1 MKRDKENRYF
11 NRKKVLRY
19 LYDQLIKVVFPGDR
33 LINMKSMKFRMGMF
47 LLFVPVLFVFPGCSP
62 KDEAASIPVDTTK
75 VFSEAGLEQV
85 PERWWTAFDDDRL
98 NNLVDS
104 ALANNFNL
112 KTAWQRLQASRAL
125 VDREAS
131 SLFPSVDASASSQM
145 SQYINQYI
153 QGQNMELGL
162 SSSYEIDLWG
172 RIRSRVEAERFRA
185 KASYTDYKAAAI
197 SLSAEIVSTW
207 YRLIEAQNQLELIKE
222 QVSTNKKVLSLLE
235 ARFGSGQI
243 RSADILRQRRLLEST
258 REQKIAAETSVRLL
272 EHQLAVLL
280 GNPPQEE
287 IQQLKDSLPELPPL
301 PETGLPAELIRR
313 RPDVQ
318 SAFNLLQA
326 ADKEV
331 AAAISNQY
339 PRFSISA
346 STSTSA
352 NNVENLFRD
361 WAYSLAGNIM
371 APIFYGGRLSAEV
384 DRAEA
389 VKKQRLYNYGQT
401 ILNAFREVEDA
412 LLQEKKQ
419 REKIQS
425 IKKQVE
431 IARQSYEQ
439 LRVEYFNGM
448 GGYLDVLTALDEVQ
462 RLQRSLLTANLQ
474 MLEYR
479 ISLYRSLAGSFD
491 TQREI
496 ENN

>member
-1 MKRDKENRYF
+1 MKIDIDFIKSLSPNNSRDLFIKAIFPKEA
-11 NRKKVLRY
+11 
-19 LYDQLIKVVFPGDR
+19 LIK
-33 LINMKSMKFRMGMF
+33 IKSMKYKMGIL
-47 LLFVPVLFVFPGCSP
+47 LLFGIASFAFMGCSP
-62 KDEAASIPVDTTK
+62 KEKATSVPVDTSR
-75 VFSEAGLEQV
+75 VFSASGTAQISEK
-85 PERWWTAFDDDRL
+85 WWTAFENERL
-98 NNLVDS
+98 NKMVDS
-104 ALANNFNL
+104 ALTHNFNL
-112 KTAWQRLQASRAL
+112 KTAWQRLQASRAV

-131 SLFPSVDASASSQM
+131 SLLPSVDASASGQM
-145 SQYINQYI
+145 SQYVTQYF
-153 QGQNMELGL
+153 QGQDLELGL

-172 RIRSRVEAERFRA
+172 RVRSRVEAERFRA

-207 YRLIEAQNQLELIKE
+207 YQMIEAQNQLDLIKE
-222 QVSTNKKVLSLLE
+222 QLTTNEKVLSLLE

-258 REQKIAAETSVRLL
+258 REQEIAAEAAVQLL
-272 EHQLAVLL
+272 EHQLAILL

-287 IQQLKDSLPELPPL
+287 FDRIKDSLPELPAI

-318 SAFNLLQA
+318 SAFNMLQA
-326 ADKEV
+326 ADREV

-352 NNVENLFRD
+352 DNVENLFRD

-371 APIFYGGRLSAEV
+371 APIFYGGRLRAEV

-389 VKKQRLYNYGQT
+389 VKQQRLYSYGQT

-419 REKIQS
+419 REKLQS
-425 IKKQVE
+425 IKKQLK

-448 GGYLDVLTALDEVQ
+448 GGYLDVLSALDEVQ
-462 RLQRSLLTANLQ
+462 RLQRNLLTANLQ

-479 ISLYRSLAGSFD
+479 ISLYRSLAGGFE

-496 ENN
+496 END

>member
-1 MKRDKENRYF
+1 M
-11 NRKKVLRY
+11 
-19 LYDQLIKVVFPGDR
+19 
-33 LINMKSMKFRMGMF
+33 
-47 LLFVPVLFVFPGCSP
+47 
-62 KDEAASIPVDTTK
+62 
-75 VFSEAGLEQV
+75 
-85 PERWWTAFDDDRL
+85 
-98 NNLVDS
+98 VDS
-104 ALANNFNL
+104 ALTHNFNL
-112 KTAWQRLQASRAL
+112 KTAWQRLQASRAV

-131 SLFPSVDASASSQM
+131 SLLPSVDASASGQM
-145 SQYINQYI
+145 SQYVTQYF
-153 QGQNMELGL
+153 QGQDLELGL

-172 RIRSRVEAERFRA
+172 RVRSRVEAERFRA

-207 YRLIEAQNQLELIKE
+207 YQMIEAQNQLDLIKE
-222 QVSTNKKVLSLLE
+222 QLTTNEKVLSLLE

-258 REQKIAAETSVRLL
+258 REQEIAAEAAVQLL
-272 EHQLAVLL
+272 EHQLAILL

-287 IQQLKDSLPELPPL
+287 FDRIKDSLPELPAI

-318 SAFNLLQA
+318 SAFNMLQA
-326 ADKEV
+326 ADREV

-352 NNVENLFRD
+352 DNVENLFRD

-371 APIFYGGRLSAEV
+371 APIFYGGRLRAEV

-389 VKKQRLYNYGQT
+389 VKQQRLYSYGQT

-419 REKIQS
+419 REKLQS
-425 IKKQVE
+425 IKKQLK

-448 GGYLDVLTALDEVQ
+448 GGYLDVLSALDEVQ
-462 RLQRSLLTANLQ
+462 RLQRNLLTANLQ

-479 ISLYRSLAGSFD
+479 ISLYRSLAGGFE

-496 ENN
+496 END

>member
-1 MKRDKENRYF
+1 MKS
-11 NRKKVLRY
+11 KKTVNILKKKHDIIHKS
-19 LYDQLIKVVFPGDR
+19 LFIKAKFPGDKMMKIKFTDHKIAVV
-33 LINMKSMKFRMGMF
+33 LIFWAGFFILS
-47 LLFVPVLFVFPGCSP
+47 GCSP
-62 KDEAASIPVDTTK
+62 QRETASIPVDTTN
-75 VFSEAGLEQV
+75 VFSTAGAEQA
-85 PERWWTAFDDDRL
+85 PEKWWTVFGDEKLD
-98 NNLVDS
+98 NLVDS

-112 KTAWQRLQASRAL
+112 RTAWQRLQASRAVL
-125 VDREAS
+125 NREAS
-131 SLFPSVDASASSQM
+131 SLFPSVDASARSQM

-172 RIRSRVEAERFRA
+172 RIRSQVEAERFRA
-185 KASYTDYKAAAI
+185 KASYADYKAAAI
-197 SLSAEIVSTW
+197 SVSAEIARTW
-207 YRLIEAQNQLELIKE
+207 YQLIEAQNQLDLIKE
-222 QVSTNKKVLSLLE
+222 QVTTNEKVLGLLE
-235 ARFGSGQI
+235 TRFGSGQI

-258 REQKIAAETSVRLL
+258 REQQIAAETSVRLL
-272 EHQLAVLL
+272 ENQLAVLL
-280 GNPPQEE
+280 GNPPQEKFDR
-287 IQQLKDSLPELPPL
+287 IKDSLPELPPL
-301 PETGLPAELIRR
+301 PETGLPAELVRR

-318 SAFNLLQA
+318 SAFNLLQS
-326 ADKEV
+326 ADREV

-352 NNVENLFRD
+352 DNVENLFRD

-371 APIFYGGRLSAEV
+371 APIFYGGRLRAEV

-389 VKKQRLYNYGQT
+389 FKNQRLYTYGQT

-419 REKIQS
+419 QEKIQS

-439 LRVEYFNGM
+439 LRIEYFNGM

-462 RLQRSLLTANLQ
+462 RLQRNLLTANLQ
-474 MLEYR
+474 LLEYR
-479 ISLYRSLAGSFD
+479 ISLYRSLAGGFE
-491 TQREI
+491 TQREV
-496 ENN
+496 END